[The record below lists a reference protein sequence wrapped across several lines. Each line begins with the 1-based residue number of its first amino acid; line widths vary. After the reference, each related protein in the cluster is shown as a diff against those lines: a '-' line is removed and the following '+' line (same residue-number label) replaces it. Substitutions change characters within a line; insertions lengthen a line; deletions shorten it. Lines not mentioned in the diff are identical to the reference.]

1 MTTQRLVVR
10 SYAPLRRALLL
21 GGGLAMIVMA
31 MYVAFEWGRSN
42 AGFDARSARVDQGE
56 LRGRVH
62 DLEAENRHQRLQLAA
77 GETQR
82 VGQAR
87 EREELARNI
96 GDLQAEVASL
106 SRDLAFYRGVVGE
119 SVNAE
124 VVRVQQFRITRG
136 GAANEYV
143 LHLVLGR
150 PLRPEDAV
158 SGKAHVSIEGT
169 SGTSAVSLD
178 LAQVANV
185 PGGELTFSY
194 RYLQTLDQAVRLPA
208 GFAAARVNVEL
219 QPARKGVNPV
229 RETFLWTVENG

>member
-1 MTTQRLVVR
+1 MSTQRLVVR

-21 GGGLAMIVMA
+21 GGGFAVIVMG

-42 AGFDARSARVDQGE
+42 AGFDARSARADQGE
-56 LRGRVH
+56 LH
-62 DLEAENRHQRLQLAA
+62 DRLRELESENRRQRLQLAA

-87 EREELARNI
+87 EREELARTI

-106 SRDLAFYRGVVGE
+106 SRNLAFYRGVVGE
-119 SVNAE
+119 SASADI
-124 VVRVQQFRITRG
+124 VRVQQFRITRG
-136 GAANEYV
+136 ATANDYV

-158 SGKAHVSIEGT
+158 NGKARVSIEGT
-169 SGTSAVSLD
+169 SGAAAVSLD
-178 LAQVANV
+178 LAQVGNV
-185 PGGELTFSY
+185 PGGELSFSY
-194 RYLQTLDQAVRLPA
+194 RYLQTLDQAIKLPA

-219 QPARKGVNPV
+219 APARKGVNPV

>member
-21 GGGLAMIVMA
+21 GGAAAMAVMA
-31 MYVAFEWGRSN
+31 VYIAFEWGRSN

-56 LRGRVH
+56 LRDRVRE
-62 DLEAENRHQRLQLAA
+62 LESENRRQRLQLAA
-77 GETQR
+77 GDSQR
-82 VGQAR
+82 AGQSR
-87 EREELARNI
+87 EREELARTI

-106 SRDLAFYRGVVGE
+106 SRDLAFYRGLVGE
-119 SVNAE
+119 SMNAE

-136 GAANEYV
+136 AAANEYV

-158 SGKAHVSIEGT
+158 NGKARVSIEGT
-169 SGTSAVSLD
+169 SGATTVSLD
-178 LAQVANV
+178 LAQVAGV
-185 PGGELTFSY
+185 PGGELPFSY
-194 RYLQTLDQAVRLPA
+194 RYLQTLEQAIRLPA

>member
-21 GGGLAMIVMA
+21 GGSLAVVAMA
-31 MYVAFEWGRSN
+31 VYIAFEWGRSN
-42 AGFDARSARVDQGE
+42 AGFDSRSARVDQGE
-56 LRGRVH
+56 LRDRVRE
-62 DLEAENRHQRLQLAA
+62 LESENRRQRLQLAA

-82 VGQAR
+82 VGQSR
-87 EREELARNI
+87 EREELARSI

-119 SVNAE
+119 SVNGE

-136 GAANEYV
+136 TAANEFV

-150 PLRPEDAV
+150 PLRPEDAIN
-158 SGKAHVSIEGT
+158 GKARVSIEGT
-169 SGTSAVSLD
+169 SDTAAASLD

-185 PGGELTFSY
+185 PGGELSFSY
-194 RYLQTLDQAVRLPA
+194 RYLQTLEQAIRLPA
-208 GFAAARVNVEL
+208 GFVAARVNVEL
-219 QPARKGVNPV
+219 LPARKGVNPV
-229 RETFLWTVENG
+229 RETYLWTVENG

>member
-1 MTTQRLVVR
+1 MSTQRLVVR

-21 GGGLAMIVMA
+21 GGAVAVAAMAVYI
-31 MYVAFEWGRSN
+31 AFEWGRSN
-42 AGFDARSARVDQGE
+42 AGFDARSARADQGE
-56 LRGRVH
+56 LRDRLRE
-62 DLEAENRHQRLQLAA
+62 LESENRRLRLQLAA

-82 VGQAR
+82 TGQSR
-87 EREELARNI
+87 ESEELARTI

-119 SVNAE
+119 SANAE

-136 GAANEYV
+136 SVPNEYV

-158 SGKAHVSIEGT
+158 NGKARVSIEGT
-169 SGTSAVSLD
+169 SGSAATSLD
-178 LAQVANV
+178 LAQVASV
-185 PGGELTFSY
+185 PGGELSFSY
-194 RYLQTLDQAVRLPA
+194 RYLQTLEQAVRLPV
-208 GFAAARVNVEL
+208 GFAPARVNVEL

>member
-1 MTTQRLVVR
+1 MSTQRLVVR
-10 SYAPLRRALLL
+10 SYAPLRRALLW
-21 GGGLAMIVMA
+21 GGAAAVAIMSAYI
-31 MYVAFEWGRSN
+31 AFEWGRSN
-42 AGFDARSARVDQGE
+42 AGFDARSARADQGE
-56 LRGRVH
+56 LH
-62 DLEAENRHQRLQLAA
+62 DRIRQLESENRKQRLQLAA

-87 EREELARNI
+87 EREELARTI

-119 SVNAE
+119 SVSAE
-124 VVRVQQFRITRG
+124 IVRVQQFRITRG

-158 SGKAHVSIEGT
+158 NGKARVSVEGT
-169 SGTSAVSLD
+169 SGSAATSLD
-178 LAQVANV
+178 LAQLANV

-194 RYLQTLDQAVRLPA
+194 RYLQTLEQAIRLPA
-208 GFAAARVNVEL
+208 GFAPARVNVEL
-219 QPARKGVNPV
+219 APSRKGVNPV
-229 RETFLWTVENG
+229 HETFLWTVENG